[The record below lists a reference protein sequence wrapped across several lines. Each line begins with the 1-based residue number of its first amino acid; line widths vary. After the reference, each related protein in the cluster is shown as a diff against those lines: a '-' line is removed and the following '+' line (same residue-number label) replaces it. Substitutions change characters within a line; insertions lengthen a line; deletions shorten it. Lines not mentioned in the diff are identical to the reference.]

1 MFNFISNKYFKSYDN
16 SPPLEH
22 TTFAPLFEITRMC
35 NKRDI
40 IK

>member
-16 SPPLEH
+16 PPLEH
-22 TTFAPLFEITRMC
+22 TTFAPLFEIMRMC